1 MNQQNY
7 TKTSQNLILENR
19 KKLTISGV
27 KDIYGFSEGLISVLT
42 NLGNLTIRGSQLKIN
57 KFSVETGDAYIEGNI
72 SSMVYDNMK
81 NKNGVSGSFWAKIIK
96 WGVFWFGCYDN

>member
-81 NKNGVSGSFWAKIIK
+81 NKNVIGGSFWAKIIK
-96 WGVFWFGCYDN
+96 

>member
-7 TKTSQNLILENR
+7 TKSSQNLILENR

-81 NKNGVSGSFWAKIIK
+81 NKSGVSGSFWAKIIK
-96 WGVFWFGCYDN
+96 